1 MQEDTDQ
8 KLVTEEPETLD
19 EMYERYR
26 IASLPASMQQLVYQ
40 HHLDQYEGVPSYVE
54 QQAHDFAGNE

>member
-8 KLVTEEPETLD
+8 KHITEEPETLD

-26 IASLPASMQQLVYQ
+26 IDSLSGSQQQLVYR
-40 HHLDQYEGVPSYVE
+40 HHLDQYEAVPSYVE
-54 QQAHDFAGNE
+54 QQAHDFSGNK